1 MESSL
6 SCPSRPPVLPLAAW
20 PGRRGRCEG
29 TLRAGW
35 AGAGPQADLLFGG
48 IQVLRSRLKELQHL
62 ITLRDIGGQLDQ
74 GLEERAGESKEGK
87 GCPHRPKPGVLQ
99 LGLAAES

>member
-6 SCPSRPPVLPLAAW
+6 SCPSLASGSSSRCLAW
-20 PGRRGRCEG
+20 QEG
-29 TLRAGW
+29 AGW